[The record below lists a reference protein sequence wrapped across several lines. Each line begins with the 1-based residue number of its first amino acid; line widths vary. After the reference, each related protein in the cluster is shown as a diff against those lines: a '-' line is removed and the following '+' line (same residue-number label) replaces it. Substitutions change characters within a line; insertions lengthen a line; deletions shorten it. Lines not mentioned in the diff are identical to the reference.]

1 MGRRIDTIRT
11 FFVRLFRLP
20 RTLTINTSGR
30 YFIGITM
37 AVGLAA
43 TNTGNNLL
51 YIILAALLSFVVAS
65 GILSNSALKRLRFTR
80 VIPDRVFAQTP
91 VLYGVSVRNHKKYAP
106 SYLITIHDESIAER
120 PGFIPVVH
128 AGGSTSTV
136 MEATFP
142 RRGIHTMKELK
153 VTTAFPFGLFTK
165 GMIVEPDDE
174 VLVLPRIRDDV
185 LPPEEFLALT
195 GDESRSISG
204 SGEEPWNIVE
214 FTSGDNPRHIHWKS
228 SAKRDEL
235 MKKEF
240 MAQTERMMTLRLV
253 DADDEEDILEERIE
267 RAATL
272 VDHFIRKGHPT
283 GMLLPGLF
291 ISPKRGVYQCVRI
304 LEALALYTP
313 YDDST
318 IPAPGPDITGVVFD
332 V

>member
-1 MGRRIDTIRT
+1 MRRFHSKKLRRFTIEDNHLITPFNEPARDLSIMNRPLKIHHSDILDR
-11 FFVRLFRLP
+11 VCGPADAELP
-20 RTLTINTSGR
+20 LKS
-30 YFIGITM
+30 
-37 AVGLAA
+37 VQD
-43 TNTGNNLL
+43 
-51 YIILAALLSFVVAS
+51 VVQVAS
-65 GILSNSALKRLRFTR
+65 
-80 VIPDRVFAQTP
+80 
-91 VLYGVSVRNHKKYAP
+91 
-106 SYLITIHDESIAER
+106 
-120 PGFIPVVH
+120 
-128 AGGSTSTV
+128 
-136 MEATFP
+136 
-142 RRGIHTMKELK
+142 
-153 VTTAFPFGLFTK
+153 
-165 GMIVEPDDE
+165 PDDE